1 MLCLKLGI
9 SNILGYCHVS
19 LDQLCI
25 YFSIYISV
33 LRTLSPSYK
42 SWVVRTR
49 RRGPPHLH
57 RKINS
62 QLNENQIVGHI
73 FIGKKVTALSV
84 LLSVVGVYTFKW
96 TFDMVAVVVLE
107 VEFELVRPVDI
118 YSAKLTATWHMCT
131 LLPTILSQ
139 TFVSFANLGQNG
151 QNLPFKTPSFI
162 HTQQWRKYF

>member
-1 MLCLKLGI
+1 MCTLGPTMYLLFHLHIRLKNLI
-9 SNILGYCHVS
+9 SESQVRGG
-19 LDQLCI
+19 
-25 YFSIYISV
+25 
-33 LRTLSPSYK
+33 
-42 SWVVRTR
+42 WVVRTR
-49 RRGPPHLH
+49 RRGPPQLH
-57 RKINS
+57 PKINS

-84 LLSVVGVYTFKW
+84 LLSIVGVYTFKW

-107 VEFELVRPVDI
+107 VEFELVRLVDI
-118 YSAKLTATWHMCT
+118 YSAKLAATWHMCT

-162 HTQQWRKYF
+162 HTQQRTKYF